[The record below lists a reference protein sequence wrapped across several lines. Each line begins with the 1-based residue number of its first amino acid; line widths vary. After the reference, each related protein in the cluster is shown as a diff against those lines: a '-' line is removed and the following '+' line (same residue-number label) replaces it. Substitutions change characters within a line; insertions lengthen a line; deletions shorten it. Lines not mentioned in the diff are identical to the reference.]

1 MCVCSYGCMRVC
13 AYVCMRVC
21 IELCTR
27 DTSYMIYIYLWC
39 I

>member
-1 MCVCSYGCMRVC
+1 MCVCSYGCMRVR